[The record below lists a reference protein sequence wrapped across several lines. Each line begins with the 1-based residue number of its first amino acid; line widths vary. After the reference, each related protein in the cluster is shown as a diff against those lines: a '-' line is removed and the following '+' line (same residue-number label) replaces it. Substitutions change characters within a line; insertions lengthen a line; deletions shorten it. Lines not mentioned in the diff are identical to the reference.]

1 MWQLYRLF
9 LREGIVLFG
18 KIINFVHPKPFLDPT
33 TL

>member
-18 KIINFVHPKPFLDPT
+18 KIINFVAV
-33 TL
+33 TLKINDYE